1 MVAKQVR
8 PFSMA
13 LAVVKSPVRRGGL
26 SMHGGCALIPCNER
40 AMPLTLTQHLA
51 TPIYA
56 HRFGI
61 PAARPRLGD
70 GEIPPR
76 SHGFQQTLLADRQCE
91 PRSLAQRHVEKA
103 DKMQTNTIAT
113 LKDQAR
119 RLRADLTKRG
129 HDTTHSQALEMLAH
143 QMGQRDWNTLAELAQ
158 RATAPA
164 PLTLGARIAGRYLGQ
179 DVAGTVLAIAAH
191 AGLTRLTIKLDEPV
205 DVVRFDSFSS
215 LRRRITVSLN
225 DAGVTPQRTSDGQ
238 PHFVRLAA

>member
-1 MVAKQVR
+1 MQVHAAR
-8 PFSMA
+8 
-13 LAVVKSPVRRGGL
+13 
-26 SMHGGCALIPCNER
+26 ALIPCKAPNLDASPHHTYLR
-40 AMPLTLTQHLA
+40 SQVRNACRSPPLGMVKFHHDPTAFNRHCWQTGNASPDHWSNVTLKRLIICR
-51 TPIYA
+51 PI
-56 HRFGI
+56 
-61 PAARPRLGD
+61 PLRPLR
-70 GEIPPR
+70 I
-76 SHGFQQTLLADRQCE
+76 
-91 PRSLAQRHVEKA
+91 
-103 DKMQTNTIAT
+103 
-113 LKDQAR
+113 KDQAR

-143 QMGQRDWNTLAELAQ
+143 QMGQRDWNTLAALAQ